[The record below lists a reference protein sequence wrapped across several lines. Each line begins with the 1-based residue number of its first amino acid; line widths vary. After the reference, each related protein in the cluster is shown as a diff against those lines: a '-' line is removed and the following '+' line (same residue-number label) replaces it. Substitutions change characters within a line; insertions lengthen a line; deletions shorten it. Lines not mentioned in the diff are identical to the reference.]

1 MTTCTRARAI
11 LFLQRSTFLNTVN
24 LIIIGGNGI
33 RNQMFLD
40 TCIVQAERNV
50 TIKKK
55 TMQNIGGKPGNTVRS
70 TSGYCDRVHGI
81 TQFLKNSRLIGPDV
95 SQLICLYR
103 LFLKCS

>member
-1 MTTCTRARAI
+1 MTTCTRAHAL

-24 LIIIGGNGI
+24 LIIICGI

-55 TMQNIGGKPGNTVRS
+55 NNAKHRGKTR
-70 TSGYCDRVHGI
+70 DRENGL
-81 TQFLKNSRLIGPDV
+81 TF
-95 SQLICLYR
+95 
-103 LFLKCS
+103 

>member
-55 TMQNIGGKPGNTVRS
+55 QCK
-70 TSGYCDRVHGI
+70 TSGENQVIQYVQRQD
-81 TQFLKNSRLIGPDV
+81 TATEFMELLS
-95 SQLICLYR
+95 
-103 LFLKCS
+103 F

>member
-1 MTTCTRARAI
+1 MTTCTRARAL

-33 RNQMFLD
+33 CNQMFLD
-40 TCIVQAERNV
+40 TCIMQAERNV
-50 TIKKK
+50 TRKKK
-55 TMQNIGGKPGNTVRS
+55 QCKTSGGKPGNTVRS

-81 TQFLKNSRLIGPDV
+81 TQFLKNSQLIGPAV

>member
-1 MTTCTRARAI
+1 MTICTRARAL

-24 LIIIGGNGI
+24 LIIIGCNGI

-50 TIKKK
+50 TIKKNNAK
-55 TMQNIGGKPGNTVRS
+55 HQGENQVIRS

-81 TQFLKNSRLIGPDV
+81 TQFLRNSRLIGPDV